1 MVALMVPIVLALFAA
16 GTLMVM
22 PHRQNSAN
30 ERHEQQALERVARLV
45 ESYETPQ
52 ALNWST

>member
-1 MVALMVPIVLALFAA
+1 MVPIVLALFAA